1 MGSPG
6 GTARGAVVAV
16 LVVALVLIALPP
28 VMSAIGAG
36 YYVSTAGKIVVFA
49 IAATSLNLVLG
60 YGGMVSFGHAAFFG
74 LGAYATG
81 VLISEGMLN
90 AGLHVVVTVAVC
102 ALAALVIGAIS
113 LRTRGVYFIMIT
125 LAFGQMLFYL
135 ANSIKGY
142 GGDEGLNIRARSVLG
157 FGLDLKDP
165 PTFYYVALVVL
176 AATLFGLRA
185 FVRSNFGR
193 AIVATRDD
201 DVRAEALGFATY
213 RYRLIV
219 FVAAGAIAGIAGALS
234 VNQQGY
240 VSPSLMHW
248 TQSGTLMVMV
258 ILGGV
263 ASLWGG
269 VLGAAM
275 LVLLQETLS
284 AYTTHW
290 EFWTGWV
297 LLAVVLFARHGLA
310 GWLSTA
316 WRRMR

>member
-1 MGSPG
+1 MEPRAS
-6 GTARGAVVAV
+6 ASRRGLAAAAVVTLI
-16 LVVALVLIALPP
+16 LVALPP
-28 VMSAIGAG
+28 AMNAIGAG

-81 VLISEGMLN
+81 VLVSEGVLN
-90 AGLHVVVTVAVC
+90 ASVHLLATIAVTAF
-102 ALAALVIGAIS
+102 AALVIGAIS

-142 GGDEGLNIRARSVLG
+142 GGDEGLNIRARSLLG
-157 FGLDLKDP
+157 FGLDLKDA
-165 PTFYYVALVVL
+165 PTFYYVAL
-176 AATLFGLRA
+176 AALGTTLLGLHA
-185 FVRSNFGR
+185 FAGSRFGR

-201 DVRAEALGFATY
+201 DLRAEALGFPTY
-213 RYRLIV
+213 RYRLV
-219 FVAAGAIAGIAGALS
+219 LFVVAGAIAGIAGALS

-240 VSPSLMHW
+240 VSPNLLHW

-263 ASLWGG
+263 ASVWGG
-269 VLGAAM
+269 VLGAAV
-275 LVLLQETLS
+275 LVVLQESLS

-316 WRRMR
+316 WLRVR

>member
-1 MGSPG
+1 MSPLQ
-6 GTARGAVVAV
+6 RR
-16 LVVALVLIALPP
+16 VALGLLAMLLVALPP
-28 VMSAIGAG
+28 AMQALGAG
-36 YYVSTAGKIVVFA
+36 YYVSTAGRIVVFA

-81 VLISEGMLN
+81 VLVSEGVLN
-90 AGLHVVVTVAVC
+90 AGAHLLATMALT

-142 GGDEGLNIRARSVLG
+142 GGDEGLNIRARSLLG
-157 FGLDLKDP
+157 FGLDLKDA
-165 PTFYYVALVVL
+165 PTFLLRRPRRACGH
-176 AATLFGLRA
+176 APRPERLRA
-185 FVRSNFGR
+185 LALRPGDRRHPRRRPARRGAR
-193 AIVATRDD
+193 ASRPT
-201 DVRAEALGFATY
+201 GM
-213 RYRLIV
+213 RLAV

-240 VSPSLMHW
+240 VSPNLLHW

-269 VLGAAM
+269 VLGAAL
-275 LVLLQETLS
+275 LVVLQEVLS

-310 GWLSTA
+310 GWLADLSA
-316 WRRMR
+316 RKR